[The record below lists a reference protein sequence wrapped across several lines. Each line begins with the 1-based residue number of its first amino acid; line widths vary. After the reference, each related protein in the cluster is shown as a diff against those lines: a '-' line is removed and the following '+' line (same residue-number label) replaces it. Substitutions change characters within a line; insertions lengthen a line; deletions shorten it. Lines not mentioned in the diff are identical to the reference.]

1 MNPLSRAAAL
11 AAATTCV
18 GMLYVPAAS
27 ADESPI
33 HTLGSPAE
41 LTNGDVVQAWTV
53 KDLKPSAD
61 VIPYPVAGT
70 LWQATAL
77 DTAVQGNV
85 QPVIPNFSARARSGQ
100 TYRVLFGVATP
111 QGVNPAVL
119 SPGQQSTGLI
129 YFDVTGD
136 APDSVVYNSG
146 GPDLAV
152 WVAPPPPPRSTT
164 SGTASTPNSAS
175 LPAAPAAALP
185 PTATPAAPV
194 ALAPVSAG
202 TPVVPGS
209 PAVPATAPSSTGP
222 APTTGAPGV
231 PPPASAGTPLPN
243 ATGTPTP
250 DAGSTPAAV
259 TPPPVAPPAAS
270 AGTPASPTAAT
281 PALAP
286 TTTIAPPP

>member
-1 MNPLSRAAAL
+1 
-11 AAATTCV
+11 
-18 GMLYVPAAS
+18 MLYVPVAS
-27 ADESPI
+27 ADESTI

-70 LWQATAL
+70 LWQATAS

-100 TYRVLFGVATP
+100 TYRVLYGVATP

-119 SPGQQSTGLI
+119 SQGQQSTGLI

-136 APDSVVYNSG
+136 APDSVVYSSG

-152 WVAPPPPPRSTT
+152 WVQPPPAPPRSAT
-164 SGTASTPNSAS
+164 SGTAATPNSVS
-175 LPAAPAAALP
+175 VP
-185 PTATPAAPV
+185 ATPAAPPPTTPPAAPA

-202 TPVVPGS
+202 TPVVPGG
-209 PAVPATAPSSTGP
+209 PMTPPTAPSSTGTAQSP
-222 APTTGAPGV
+222 SASGV
-231 PPPASAGTPLPN
+231 APPASAGTPLPS
-243 ATGTPTP
+243 ATGTPAP
-250 DAGSTPAAV
+250 AAAGSTPAAA
-259 TPPPVAPPAAS
+259 TPPPVVPPAGS
-270 AGTPASPTAAT
+270 AGTPAAPAAVI
-281 PALAP
+281 PSLAP